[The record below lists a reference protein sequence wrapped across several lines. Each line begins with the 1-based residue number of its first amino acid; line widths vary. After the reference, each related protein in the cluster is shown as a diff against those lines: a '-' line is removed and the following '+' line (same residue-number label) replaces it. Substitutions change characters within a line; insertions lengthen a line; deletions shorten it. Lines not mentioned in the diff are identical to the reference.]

1 MHKKKAAAYSGRR
14 ENITMNQTP
23 ITVAICGFGSRGGDA
38 YASYAHY
45 FPEQI
50 KIVAMADPDPE
61 KREIARRQYG
71 IAPEYCFESGDQ
83 LLAAPRLA
91 DVMIIATMDTQH
103 ICYALPALRKGY
115 HLLLEKPISPNL
127 QECLQLREEA
137 HRQNRIVVVCHVLRY
152 TPFYQKI
159 HELLAQ
165 NAIGRLQ
172 TLEASENVAYW
183 HFAHSFVRGNWRRSD
198 ESSPVILQKSC
209 HDMDILRWLAGVRCL
224 RLSSYGSL
232 DWFKAENTPDPTAR
246 RCLDGCSAKGSCPYD
261 CEKIYI
267 TNQKTGIRAGHD
279 GWPCNVV
286 TNYPTEENLYRA
298 LRTGPYGRCV
308 YRCDNDVADH
318 QTVQM
323 EFEGGI
329 TASFTL
335 SAFTENCYRTLRA
348 TGSAGELEGNMAENT
363 IHLRLFGQPEQIIKL
378 DALDDRFAGH
388 GGGDFRMM
396 DSLYHLLRD
405 SDSQALTSIDASV
418 ESHVMA
424 MAAEYSRLHKGESVE
439 LEQFVRDCL

>member
-1 MHKKKAAAYSGRR
+1 MSQK
-14 ENITMNQTP
+14 P
-23 ITVAICGFGSRGGDA
+23 ITAAICGFGSRGGDA
-38 YASYAHY
+38 YASYARF
-45 FPEQI
+45 FPEQL
-50 KIVAMADPDPE
+50 KIVAMADPDPA
-61 KREIARRQYG
+61 KREAARREYG
-71 IAPEYCFESGDQ
+71 VAPEYCFENGEQ
-83 LLAAPRLA
+83 ILAAGRLA

-103 ICYALPALRKGY
+103 ICYAIPALQKGY

-127 QECLQLREEA
+127 QECLRLQEEA
-137 HRQNRIVVVCHVLRY
+137 HRQGRIVVVCHVLRY

-159 HELLAQ
+159 HELLRE

-172 TLEASENVAYW
+172 TLEATENVAYW
-183 HFAHSFVRGNWRRSD
+183 HFAHSFVRGNWRRDD
-198 ESSPVILQKSC
+198 ESSPLILQKSC
-209 HDMDILRWLAGVRCL
+209 HDMDILRWLAGSRCL

-232 DWFKAENTPDPTAR
+232 DWFRAKNAPDPEAV
-246 RCLDGCSAKGSCPYD
+246 RCLDGCSCKDACPYD

-267 TNQKTGIRAGHD
+267 DSPKTGIRAGHS

-286 TNYPTEENLYRA
+286 AIQPTEEKLYEA

-308 YRCDNDVADH
+308 YRCDNNVADH
-318 QTVQM
+318 QTVHM

-363 IHLRLFGQPEQIIKL
+363 ICLRLFGQPEQIIRL

-396 DSLYHLLRD
+396 DSLCQLLQG

-424 MAAEYSRLHKGESVE
+424 MAAEYSRLHRGESVE
-439 LEQFVRDCL
+439 LDSFIQAAK